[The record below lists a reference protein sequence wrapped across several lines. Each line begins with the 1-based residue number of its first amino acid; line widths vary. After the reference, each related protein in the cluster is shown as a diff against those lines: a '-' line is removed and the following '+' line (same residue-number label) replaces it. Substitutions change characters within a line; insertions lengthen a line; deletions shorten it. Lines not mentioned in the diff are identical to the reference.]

1 MEPFIGEIRMFCG
14 NFAPTG
20 WALCD
25 GQLMAIAQNS
35 ALFSILGTTFGGNGQ
50 TTFGLPDLR
59 GRVPMHPGQGPGL
72 SPRVLGE
79 VAGTEAVTLLQPQ
92 IPTHSHT
99 LNAANS
105 QAGADSPT
113 NGLLAQSFDQ
123 NANTSVS
130 TYAAGNPNTTLSP
143 ASIGS
148 AGGSQ
153 PHENLQPYTCVNFII
168 ALEGVYPSRS

>member
-1 MEPFIGEIRMFCG
+1 
-14 NFAPTG
+14 
-20 WALCD
+20 
-25 GQLMAIAQNS
+25 
-35 ALFSILGTTFGGNGQ
+35 GNGQ
-50 TTFGLPDLR
+50 STFGLPDLR

-79 VAGTEAVTLLQPQ
+79 MAGTEAVTLLQPQ
-92 IPTHSHT
+92 IPAHTHA

-105 QAGADSPT
+105 QAGSDSPT
-113 NGLLAQSFDQ
+113 NALLAQSFDQ
-123 NANTSVS
+123 NANNSVS
-130 TYAAGNPNTTLSP
+130 TYATGTPNTTLNP
-143 ASIGS
+143 ASVGV